1 MEISCI
7 PFSRVPQLSKT
18 DVAYSGNDTALRPFF
33 RYEVS
38 LEAFAQVIEDKKKDP
53 DHRAVLASALRTQYA
68 DLVQIPAV
76 TAQLERLAQ
85 PHTFTVATAHQ
96 PCLFTGPL
104 YYIYKAFSTIHLAG
118 KLCEAYPDY
127 HFVPVFVSGAED
139 HDFDEINKARLFNKT
154 IEWQNEEGG
163 AVGGMSTATLSPT
176 LSELQAIL
184 GTSDAAQEA
193 FALIEKAYTSHSGYG
208 AATIHLLHALLG
220 RYGLVVVDSHV
231 AELKRLFI
239 PIMEKE
245 LLEQPSQAL
254 VQAAHDRLEAAG
266 FSGQAF
272 PREINLFYLR
282 TGLRERIVLEDNLYK
297 VLNTSFVFTRDE
309 ILAELRAHPEH
320 FSPNVVMRP
329 LYQETVLPNLAYIG
343 GGGEIAYW
351 LERMDQFAHF
361 GVNFPMLIRR
371 NSLWWIDEAGAKRMQ
386 KLGLSPEDLFEDT
399 ESLIKRYVAANTDQE
414 ISLAREKE
422 QIQGAF
428 AQILSKATALD
439 PTLEKTVLGEQA
451 KQLNALDVLEAKL
464 LRAEKQRQDTSVQQI
479 RSLKDKYF
487 PGNGLQERHDNFL
500 PLYIRH
506 GQGFFELL
514 RRELDPLKPGFVV
527 VQEGA

>member
-1 MEISCI
+1 MKISYI
-7 PFSRVPQLSKT
+7 PFHQAPQLSKM
-18 DVAYSGNDTALRPFF
+18 DVAYAGGDAVLRPFY

-53 DHRAVLASALRTQYA
+53 DHRAVLVPVLRRQYA
-68 DLVQIPAV
+68 ALEHIPEV
-76 TAQLERLAQ
+76 SAQLDRLEDQ
-85 PHTFTVATAHQ
+85 RTFTVATAHQ

-139 HDFDEINKARLFNKT
+139 HDFDEINKARLYNKT
-154 IEWQNEEGG
+154 IEWQNEESG
-163 AVGGMSTATLSPT
+163 AVGGMSTTTLAPA
-176 LSELQAIL
+176 LDALRELL
-184 GTSDAAQEA
+184 GTSEAAQEA
-193 FALIEKAYTSHSGYG
+193 FAIIEKAYTSHETYG
-208 AATIHLLHALLG
+208 AATIHLLHSLLG

-231 AELKRLFI
+231 ADLKKLFI

-254 VQAAHDRLEAAG
+254 VQAAHDQLEAAG

-282 TGLRERIVLEDNLYK
+282 PGLRERIVLEDNLYK
-297 VLNTSFVFTRDE
+297 VLNTNFVFTRDE
-309 ILAELRAHPEH
+309 ILAELHAHPEH

-351 LERMDQFAHF
+351 LERMDQFRHF

-399 ESLIKRYVAANTDQE
+399 ESLIKRYVSANTDQE
-414 ISLAREKE
+414 ISLAEEKE
-422 QIQGAF
+422 QVKGAF
-428 AQILSKATALD
+428 AQILSKALALD
-439 PTLEKTVLGEQA
+439 STLEKTVLGEQA
-451 KQLNALDVLEAKL
+451 KQLNALDVLETKL

-506 GQGFFELL
+506 GQDFFDLL
-514 RRELDPLKPGFVV
+514 RRELDPLRPGFVV

>member
-1 MEISCI
+1 MKISHI
-7 PFSRVPQLSKT
+7 PFSQVPQLSRI
-18 DVAYSGNDTALRPFF
+18 DVAYSGSETVLRPFF
-33 RYEVS
+33 RYEIT

-53 DHRAVLASALRTQYA
+53 DHRAVLVAALNSQYA
-68 DLVQIPAV
+68 DLEQIPEV
-76 TAQLERLAQ
+76 TAQLERLADAR
-85 PHTFTVATAHQ
+85 TFTVATAHQ

-163 AVGGMSTATLSPT
+163 AVGGMSAATLSPA
-176 LSELQAIL
+176 LAELKEIL
-184 GTSDAAQEA
+184 GASEAAQEA
-193 FALIEKAYTSHSGYG
+193 FALIEKAYTSHETYG

-231 AELKRLFI
+231 ADLKKLFI

-282 TGLRERIVLEDNLYK
+282 PGLRERIVLEDGLYK

-309 ILAELRAHPEH
+309 ILAELHAHPEH

-351 LERMDQFAHF
+351 LERMDQFRHF

-386 KLGLSPEDLFEDT
+386 KLGLRPEELFEDT

-414 ISLAREKE
+414 ISLAAEKD
-422 QIQGAF
+422 QVRAAF
-428 AQILSKATALD
+428 AQILGKATALD

-451 KQLNALDVLEAKL
+451 KQLNALDVLETKL

-500 PLYIRH
+500 PLYIKH
-506 GQGFFELL
+506 GRAFFDLL

-527 VQEGA
+527 VQEGE